1 VAAHP
6 SWLIAHLGTIVAGLL
21 WVGAFA
27 ALAGTL
33 APGAA
38 SAVQRDD
45 PRTVEQKLADLRAV
59 VRGYESVVVAFSAGA
74 DSTLVAKVAAD
85 VLGERALAVT
95 SASESL
101 AERELQEALEY
112 AESLGI
118 NHRVIYTQ
126 ELSNPDYLANP
137 NNRCY
142 HCKTELYD
150 HLVALAQDEG
160 YATVANGLNLD
171 DLGDYRPGLQ
181 AAKEHDVRAP
191 LQEAG
196 LIKADV
202 RAISKLLDV
211 PTWDKPAMACLS
223 SRVPYG
229 EAITPEKLRQIDRA
243 EQALRDLGYRQLR
256 VRHHGQVARIELP
269 TESLVSFVTVHAAAA
284 TEALKALGFQYVT
297 LDLQGFRSG
306 SMNEVLSA
314 TVLARPAGSQ

>member
-1 VAAHP
+1 M
-6 SWLIAHLGTIVAGLL
+6 
-21 WVGAFA
+21 
-27 ALAGTL
+27 L
-33 APGAA
+33 APGPVTLPMAPITL
-38 SAVQRDD
+38 RND
-45 PRTVEQKLADLRAV
+45 PRSTEQKLADLRAV
-59 VRGYESVVVAFSAGA
+59 IEPYESVVVAFSAGA
-74 DSTLVAKVAAD
+74 DSTLVAKVATD

-126 ELSNPDYLANP
+126 ELQNPDYLANP
-137 NNRCY
+137 TNRCY

-150 HLVALAQDEG
+150 HLVELAQAEG
-160 YATVANGLNLD
+160 YQHVANGLNLD

-181 AAKEHDVRAP
+181 AAKEHEVRAP

-196 LIKADV
+196 LTKPDV
-202 RAISKLLDV
+202 RAISKLLNV

-243 EQALRDLGYRQLR
+243 EQVLRDLGYRQLR

-269 TESLVSFVTVHAAAA
+269 TDQLVAFVTEHAAIAS
-284 TEALKALGFQYVT
+284 ERLKEFGFLYVT

-306 SMNEVLSA
+306 SMNDVLKKPSA
-314 TVLARPAGSQ
+314 PTP

>member
-1 VAAHP
+1 VARE
-6 SWLIAHLGTIVAGLL
+6 LEM
-21 WVGAFA
+21 
-27 ALAGTL
+27 LAQGPVPFTPISL
-33 APGAA
+33 R
-38 SAVQRDD
+38 VD
-45 PRTVEQKLADLRAV
+45 PRTTEQKLADLQGV
-59 VRGYESVVVAFSAGA
+59 IRGYESVVVAFSAGA

-101 AERELQEALEY
+101 AERELAEALEY

-118 NHRVIYTQ
+118 NHRVIYTR
-126 ELSNPDYLANP
+126 ELQNPDYLANP
-137 NNRCY
+137 TNRCY

-150 HLVALAQDEG
+150 HLVELARQEG
-160 YATVANGLNLD
+160 YRHVANGLNLD

-196 LIKADV
+196 LTKPDV
-202 RAISKLLDV
+202 RAISRLLDV

-229 EAITPEKLRQIDRA
+229 ESITGEKLRQIDQA
-243 EQALRDLGYRQLR
+243 EQVIRDLGYRQLR

-269 TESLVSFVTVHAAAA
+269 ADQLVQFVSEHAALVS
-284 TEALKALGFQYVT
+284 ERLKALGFLYVT
-297 LDLQGFRSG
+297 LDLGGFRSG
-306 SMNEVLSA
+306 SMNDVLKQPR
-314 TVLARPAGSQ
+314 TPT

>member
-1 VAAHP
+1 VRIDLDVLGAVAAPNCMP
-6 SWLIAHLGTIVAGLL
+6 SP
-21 WVGAFA
+21 
-27 ALAGTL
+27 
-33 APGAA
+33 AP
-38 SAVQRDD
+38 AVQRDD
-45 PRTVEQKLADLRAV
+45 PRTIDEKMAELRTVIRA
-59 VRGYESVVVAFSAGA
+59 YESVVVAFSAGA

-101 AERELQEALEY
+101 AERELQEALVY

-137 NNRCY
+137 TNRCY

-150 HLVALAQDEG
+150 HLVALAEDEG
-160 YATVANGLNLD
+160 YRTVANGLNLD

-191 LQEAG
+191 LQEAS
-196 LIKADV
+196 LTKADV

-229 EAITPEKLRQIDRA
+229 EAITPEKLRQIDHA
-243 EQALRDLGYRQLR
+243 EQVLRDLGYRQLR

-269 TESLVSFVTVHAAAA
+269 TDALVSFVTEHAAVA
-284 TEALKALGFQYVT
+284 TERLKALGFQYVT

-306 SMNEVLSA
+306 SMNEVLAKSV
-314 TVLARPAGSQ
+314 TARPAGGN

>member
-1 VAAHP
+1 M
-6 SWLIAHLGTIVAGLL
+6 LM
-21 WVGAFA
+21 
-27 ALAGTL
+27 
-33 APGAA
+33 PGADLA
-38 SAVQRDD
+38 NAPRND
-45 PRTVEQKLADLRAV
+45 PRSIKQKLADLRAV
-59 VRGYESVVVAFSAGA
+59 IQTYESVVVAFSAGA
-74 DSTLVAKVAAD
+74 DSTLVAKVATD

-126 ELSNPDYLANP
+126 ELQNPDYLANP
-137 NNRCY
+137 ANRCY

-150 HLVALAQDEG
+150 HLVLLAQQDG
-160 YATVANGLNLD
+160 YGTVANGLNLD

-196 LIKADV
+196 LTKADV
-202 RAISKLLDV
+202 RAISKLLGV

-229 EAITPEKLRQIDRA
+229 EAITPEKLRQIDHA
-243 EQALRDLGYRQLR
+243 EQVLRDLGYRQLR

-269 TESLVSFVTVHAAAA
+269 ADALVTFVTEHAAMVS
-284 TEALKALGFQYVT
+284 ERLKALGFLYVT

-306 SMNEVLSA
+306 SMNDVLKRPA
-314 TVLARPAGSQ
+314 ARPAGGS

>member
-1 VAAHP
+1 MGGGVRIELDILTPSVPGGPACGLSVA
-6 SWLIAHLGTIVAGLL
+6 S
-21 WVGAFA
+21 
-27 ALAGTL
+27 
-33 APGAA
+33 GAA
-38 SAVQRDD
+38 PAARPDD
-45 PRTVEQKLADLRAV
+45 PRSIEQKLDNLREV
-59 VRGYESVVVAFSAGA
+59 IRGYGSAVVAFSAGA

-85 VLGERALAVT
+85 VLGDRALAVT

-101 AERELQEALEY
+101 AERELKDALGY

-118 NHRVIYTQ
+118 NHRVIYTE
-126 ELSNPDYLANP
+126 ELANPDYLANP
-137 NNRCY
+137 SNRCY
-142 HCKTELYD
+142 YCKTELYD
-150 HLVALAQDEG
+150 HLVALAQEEG

-229 EAITPEKLRQIDRA
+229 EAITPEKLRQIDLA
-243 EQALRDLGYRQLR
+243 EQALKDLGYRQLR

-269 TESLVSFVTVHAAAA
+269 TESLVSFVTEHAAVA
-284 TEALKALGFQYVT
+284 TERLKALGFQYVT

-314 TVLARPAGSQ
+314 QTLARPSA

>member
-1 VAAHP
+1 M
-6 SWLIAHLGTIVAGLL
+6 
-21 WVGAFA
+21 
-27 ALAGTL
+27 L
-33 APGAA
+33 APGPLPMAPITL
-38 SAVQRDD
+38 RND
-45 PRTVEQKLADLRAV
+45 PRSIEQKLADLRAV
-59 VRGYESVVVAFSAGA
+59 IQTFGSVVVAFSAGA
-74 DSTLVAKVAAD
+74 DSTLVAKVATD
-85 VLGERALAVT
+85 VLGARALAVT

-126 ELSNPDYLANP
+126 ELQNPDYLANP
-137 NNRCY
+137 TNRCY

-150 HLVALAQDEG
+150 HLVELAQAEG
-160 YATVANGLNLD
+160 FQHVANGLNLD

-181 AAKEHDVRAP
+181 AAKEHEVRAP

-196 LIKADV
+196 LTKPDV
-202 RAISKLLDV
+202 RAISRLLNV

-229 EAITPEKLRQIDRA
+229 EAITPEKLRQIDHA

-269 TESLVSFVTVHAAAA
+269 AEQLVTFVTEHAAIAS
-284 TEALKALGFQYVT
+284 ERLKEFGFLYVT
-297 LDLQGFRSG
+297 LDLAGFRSG
-306 SMNEVLSA
+306 SMNDVLKRPTSSLA
-314 TVLARPAGSQ
+314 ARPDGGS

>member
-1 VAAHP
+1 M
-6 SWLIAHLGTIVAGLL
+6 
-21 WVGAFA
+21 
-27 ALAGTL
+27 
-33 APGAA
+33 
-38 SAVQRDD
+38 
-45 PRTVEQKLADLRAV
+45 
-59 VRGYESVVVAFSAGA
+59 
-74 DSTLVAKVAAD
+74 
-85 VLGERALAVT
+85 
-95 SASESL
+95 
-101 AERELQEALEY
+101 QEALAY

-118 NHRVIYTQ
+118 NHRVIYTD

-137 NNRCY
+137 TNRCY

-150 HLVALAQDEG
+150 HLVALAQEEG
-160 YATVANGLNLD
+160 YATVANGLNVD

-196 LIKADV
+196 LTKPDV

-243 EQALRDLGYRQLR
+243 EQVLKDLGYRQLR

-269 TESLVSFVTVHAAAA
+269 NELLVAFVTEHAAVA
-284 TEALKALGFQYVT
+284 TERLKALGFQYVT

-306 SMNEVLSA
+306 SMNEVLTRSQKSG
-314 TVLARPAGSQ
+314 ARSQEPGVRSQ

>member
-1 VAAHP
+1 MLGQQAPPAARP
-6 SWLIAHLGTIVAGLL
+6 
-21 WVGAFA
+21 
-27 ALAGTL
+27 
-33 APGAA
+33 
-38 SAVQRDD
+38 DD
-45 PRTVEQKLADLRAV
+45 SRTVDEKLAELRAILAS
-59 VRGYESVVVAFSAGA
+59 YQSVVVAFSAGA

-85 VLGERALAVT
+85 VLGDRALAVT
-95 SASESL
+95 SSSESL
-101 AERELQEALEY
+101 AERELVEALSY

-118 NHRVIYTQ
+118 NHRVIYTN

-137 NNRCY
+137 SNRCY

-150 HLVALAQDEG
+150 HLVELAQREE
-160 YATVANGLNLD
+160 YRHVANGLNLD

-181 AAKEHDVRAP
+181 AAREHGVRAP

-196 LIKADV
+196 LTKSDV

-229 EAITPEKLRQIDRA
+229 EAITPEKLRQIDHA
-243 EQALRDLGYRQLR
+243 EQVLRDLGYRQLR

-269 TESLVSFVTVHAAAA
+269 TDDMVEFVTRHAATA
-284 TEALKALGFQYVT
+284 TERLKELGFLYVT

-306 SMNEVLSA
+306 SMNEVLAKRSGGA
-314 TVLARPAGSQ
+314 

>member
-1 VAAHP
+1 M
-6 SWLIAHLGTIVAGLL
+6 
-21 WVGAFA
+21 
-27 ALAGTL
+27 L
-33 APGAA
+33 APSSGPMAPPM
-38 SAVQRDD
+38 VLRDD
-45 PRTVEQKLADLRAV
+45 PRTTEQKLADLREV
-59 VRGYESVVVAFSAGA
+59 IRTYESVVVAFSAGA

-85 VLGERALAVT
+85 VLGKRALAVT

-101 AERELQEALEY
+101 AERELTEALAY

-118 NHRVIYTQ
+118 EHRVIYTR

-137 NNRCY
+137 TNRCY

-150 HLVALAQDEG
+150 HLVALAKDEG
-160 YATVANGLNLD
+160 YATVANGLNVD
-171 DLGDYRPGLQ
+171 DLGDFRPGLQ

-196 LIKADV
+196 LTKPDV
-202 RAISKLLDV
+202 RAISRLLDV

-269 TESLVSFVTVHAAAA
+269 TESLVSFVTEHAAVA
-284 TEALKALGFQYVT
+284 TEKLKALGFLYVT

-306 SMNEVLSA
+306 SMNEVLA
-314 TVLARPAGSQ
+314 KGTK

>member
-1 VAAHP
+1 VRVELAMLPSGGGVAAAP
-6 SWLIAHLGTIVAGLL
+6 
-21 WVGAFA
+21 A
-27 ALAGTL
+27 A
-33 APGAA
+33 
-38 SAVQRDD
+38 VRDD
-45 PRTVEQKLADLRAV
+45 RRSVEQKLADLRRV
-59 VRGYESVVVAFSAGA
+59 VRELESVVVAFSAGA

-85 VLGERALAVT
+85 ELGERALAVT

-101 AERELQEALEY
+101 AERELREALDY
-112 AESLGI
+112 AERLGVR
-118 NHRVIYTQ
+118 HRVIYTD

-137 NNRCY
+137 TNRCY
-142 HCKTELYD
+142 HCKTTLYT
-150 HLVALAQDEG
+150 HLTTLAREEG
-160 YATVANGLNLD
+160 YRHVANGLNVD

-181 AAKEHDVRAP
+181 AAGEHGVRAP

-196 LIKADV
+196 LTKGDV

-243 EQALRDLGYRQLR
+243 EQFVRDLGYRQLR

-269 TESLVSFVTVHAAAA
+269 ADEM
-284 TEALKALGFQYVT
+284 LGFVERHAEVVAAHFKGLGFLYTT

-306 SMNEVLSA
+306 SMNEALGKA
-314 TVLARPAGSQ
+314 APPAQR

>member
-1 VAAHP
+1 VRTE
-6 SWLIAHLGTIVAGLL
+6 LEM
-21 WVGAFA
+21 
-27 ALAGTL
+27 L
-33 APGAA
+33 APNAA
-38 SAVQRDD
+38 PMGLITLRTD
-45 PRTVEQKLADLRAV
+45 PRSIEQKLFDLRAV
-59 VRGYESVVVAFSAGA
+59 IEKYESVVVAFSAGA
-74 DSTLVAKVAAD
+74 DSTLVAKVATD
-85 VLGERALAVT
+85 VLGARALAVT

-126 ELSNPDYLANP
+126 ELQKPEYLANP
-137 NNRCY
+137 TNRCY

-150 HLVALAQDEG
+150 HLVELAEAEG
-160 YATVANGLNLD
+160 YQHVANGLNLD

-181 AAKEHDVRAP
+181 AAKEHEVRAP

-196 LIKADV
+196 LTKPDV
-202 RAISKLLDV
+202 RAISKLLGV

-229 EAITPEKLRQIDRA
+229 EAITPEKLRQIDHA
-243 EQALRDLGYRQLR
+243 EQVLRDLGYRQLR

-269 TESLVSFVTVHAAAA
+269 ADQLVAFVTEHA
-284 TEALKALGFQYVT
+284 EVVSEKLKAFGFLYVT

-306 SMNEVLSA
+306 SMNDVLK
-314 TVLARPAGSQ
+314 RPATPAN

>member
-1 VAAHP
+1 MLELNV
-6 SWLIAHLGTIVAGLL
+6 LGSGFL
-21 WVGAFA
+21 
-27 ALAGTL
+27 
-33 APGAA
+33 PGASPTA
-38 SAVQRDD
+38 RPDD
-45 PRTVEQKLADLRAV
+45 PRTIEQKLADLREVIRAY
-59 VRGYESVVVAFSAGA
+59 GSVVVAFSAGA

-150 HLVALAQDEG
+150 HLVALAREEG
-160 YATVANGLNLD
+160 YAAVANGLNLD

-269 TESLVSFVTVHAAAA
+269 TESLVSFVTEHAAAA
-284 TEALKALGFQYVT
+284 TAALKALGFQYVT

>member
-1 VAAHP
+1 MP
-6 SWLIAHLGTIVAGLL
+6 TP
-21 WVGAFA
+21 
-27 ALAGTL
+27 
-33 APGAA
+33 AP
-38 SAVQRDD
+38 AVQRDD
-45 PRTVEQKLADLRAV
+45 PRTIDEKMAELRTVIRA
-59 VRGYESVVVAFSAGA
+59 YESVVVAFSAGA

-101 AERELQEALEY
+101 AERELQEALVY

-137 NNRCY
+137 TNRCY

-150 HLVALAQDEG
+150 HLVALAEDEG
-160 YATVANGLNLD
+160 YRTVANGLNLD

-191 LQEAG
+191 LQEAN
-196 LIKADV
+196 LTKADV

-229 EAITPEKLRQIDRA
+229 EAITPEKLRQIDHA
-243 EQALRDLGYRQLR
+243 EQVLRDLGYRQLR

-269 TESLVSFVTVHAAAA
+269 TDALVSFVTEHAAVA
-284 TEALKALGFQYVT
+284 TERLKALGFQYVT

-306 SMNEVLSA
+306 SMNEVLAKSV
-314 TVLARPAGSQ
+314 TARPAGGN

>member
-1 VAAHP
+1 MRIELDLLVPSAGPVCGLAAAP
-6 SWLIAHLGTIVAGLL
+6 SS
-21 WVGAFA
+21 
-27 ALAGTL
+27 
-33 APGAA
+33 AP
-38 SAVQRDD
+38 VERPDD
-45 PRTVEQKLADLRAV
+45 PRSVEEKLRDLRDV
-59 VRGYESVVVAFSAGA
+59 IQSYESVVVAFSAGA

-85 VLGERALAVT
+85 ILGERALAVT

-101 AERELQEALEY
+101 AERELREALEY

-118 NHRVIYTQ
+118 NHRVIYTN

-137 NNRCY
+137 TNRCY

-150 HLVALAQDEG
+150 HLVELAEREG
-160 YATVANGLNLD
+160 YRTVANGLNVD

-196 LIKADV
+196 LTKPDV
-202 RAISKLLDV
+202 RAISRLLDV

-229 EAITPEKLRQIDRA
+229 EAITPEKLKQIDRA
-243 EQALRDLGYRQLR
+243 EQAIRDLGYRQLR

-269 TESLVSFVTVHAAAA
+269 TESLVTFVTEHAATA
-284 TEALKALGFQYVT
+284 TEKLKALGFLYVT

-306 SMNEVLSA
+306 SMNEVLS
-314 TVLARPAGSQ
+314 RPAATQSAGGS

>member
-1 VAAHP
+1 M
-6 SWLIAHLGTIVAGLL
+6 
-21 WVGAFA
+21 
-27 ALAGTL
+27 AGT
-33 APGAA
+33 GAA
-38 SAVQRDD
+38 PARDD
-45 PRTVEQKLADLRAV
+45 SRTLDEKLADLRALL
-59 VRGYESVVVAFSAGA
+59 REMESVVVAFSAGA

-85 VLGERALAVT
+85 ELGDRALAVT
-95 SASESL
+95 SASASL
-101 AERELQEALEY
+101 AERELREALEY

-126 ELSNPDYLANP
+126 ELSKPDYLANP
-137 NNRCY
+137 TNRCY

-160 YATVANGLNLD
+160 FATVANGLNLD

-191 LQEAG
+191 LQEAS
-196 LIKADV
+196 LVKADV

-229 EAITPEKLRQIDRA
+229 EAITPEKLRQIDHA
-243 EQALRDLGYRQLR
+243 EQAIRDLGYRQLR

-269 TESLVSFVTVHAAAA
+269 TEALISFVTEHAAAA
-284 TEALKALGFQYVT
+284 TERLKALGFQYVA

-314 TVLARPAGSQ
+314 KTLTGLSS

>member
-1 VAAHP
+1 MLELNV
-6 SWLIAHLGTIVAGLL
+6 LGSGILP
-21 WVGAFA
+21 
-27 ALAGTL
+27 GT
-33 APGAA
+33 PPT
-38 SAVQRDD
+38 VRPDD
-45 PRTVEQKLADLRAV
+45 PRTIERKLADLREV
-59 VRGYESVVVAFSAGA
+59 VRAYGSVVVAFSAGA

-85 VLGERALAVT
+85 ALGDRALAVT

-101 AERELQEALEY
+101 AERELTEALAY
-112 AESLGI
+112 AELLGI
-118 NHRVIYTQ
+118 NHRVIYTE

-137 NNRCY
+137 TNRCY
-142 HCKTELYD
+142 HCKAELYD
-150 HLVALAQDEG
+150 HLVALAQEEG

-181 AAKEHDVRAP
+181 AAREHDVRAP

-229 EAITPEKLRQIDRA
+229 EAITPEKLRQIDHA
-243 EQALRDLGYRQLR
+243 EQPLKDLGYRQLR

-269 TESLVSFVTVHAAAA
+269 TESLVSYVTVHAAVA
-284 TEALKALGFQYVT
+284 TERLKALGFQYVT
-297 LDLQGFRSG
+297 LDLQGFRSE
-306 SMNEVLSA
+306 SLNEVMSS
-314 TVLARPAGSQ
+314 SQKSGVRSQEKPD